1 MILWTSGRG
10 QRPLGDV
17 TVQAP
22 QVLRE
27 LDTFFPGDFA
37 ARIDRAFA
45 APQATCP
52 SADRDVCNT
61 ARWGV
66 QQGTAQ

>member
-1 MILWTSGRG
+1 M
-10 QRPLGDV
+10 
-17 TVQAP
+17 
-22 QVLRE
+22 LRE